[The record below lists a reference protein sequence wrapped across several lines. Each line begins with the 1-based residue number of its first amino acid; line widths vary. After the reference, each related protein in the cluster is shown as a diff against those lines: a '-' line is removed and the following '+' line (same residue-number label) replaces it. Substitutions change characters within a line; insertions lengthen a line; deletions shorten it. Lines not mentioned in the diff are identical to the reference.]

1 MPTHNTKIPGGYAW
15 AMGEKTNVLFIME
28 VREAVQKHLA
38 KALKDDNANLIF
50 PDDFEEETLLKLAPE
65 AHVMVGWNPTKEMLL
80 AADNIR
86 LFIVPWAGVQNTVK
100 VFQEIYD
107 EKKITMVNSH
117 DNAYPTAQHGV
128 ALLYALMS
136 RVVTHHNWMADGKWR
151 QADEGG
157 AVSIPVRG
165 RKFGFLGYGHV
176 NRYVHRFLSCHD
188 AEFAVLKR
196 DWKKPVGKMP
206 TKVKKFRPSELHEC
220 LTYIDTLIIAVP
232 DTPETHGIIG
242 SKELKLLGKDG
253 VLVNIAR
260 GKVIEEKALYN
271 ALKRKTIAG
280 AAIDVWYDYR
290 PEEDEK
296 GRKYPYDLKHPFHEL
311 DNIVLSP
318 HRSASPYHSMDKWTT
333 NIENIRRAA
342 VGRSDFLNVVDVK
355 RGY

>member
-1 MPTHNTKIPGGYAW
+1 
-15 AMGEKTNVLFIME
+15 MGETINVLFIME
-28 VREAVQKHLA
+28 IRDGVQIHLERELEGENV
-38 KALKDDNANLIF
+38 NLIF
-50 PDDFEEETLLKLAPE
+50 PEDLEKETLLKLAPD
-65 AHVMVGWNPTKEMLL
+65 AHVMVGWNPSKELLL

-100 VFQEIYD
+100 IFQEIHD
-107 EKKITMVNSH
+107 EKTITMVNSH

-136 RVVTHHNWMADGKWR
+136 RIVTHHNWMVEGKWR

-157 AVSIPVRG
+157 AVSIPVKG

-176 NRYVHRFLSCHD
+176 NRHVHRFLSCHD
-188 AEFAVLKR
+188 AEFAILRR
-196 DWKKPVGKMP
+196 DWKGKKEKLP
-206 TKVKKFRPSELHEC
+206 TKVKKFTQDQLDDF
-220 LTYIDTLIIAVP
+220 LTYINTLIIAVP

-242 SKELKLLGKDG
+242 QKELKLLGKDG

-260 GKVIEEKALYN
+260 GKVVDEKALYN

-290 PEEDEK
+290 PEEDEQ
-296 GRKYPYDLKHPFHEL
+296 GRKYPYDLEHPFHEL

-318 HRSASPYHSMDKWTT
+318 HRSASPYDSLDKWTT

-342 VGRSDFLNVVDVK
+342 KGRADFINVVDVG